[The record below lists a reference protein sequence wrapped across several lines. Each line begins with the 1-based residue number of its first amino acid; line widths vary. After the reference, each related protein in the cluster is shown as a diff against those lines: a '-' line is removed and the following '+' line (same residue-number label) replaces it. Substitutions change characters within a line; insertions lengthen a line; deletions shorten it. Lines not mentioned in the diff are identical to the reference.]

1 MATVSVSSSL
11 VRAALDTTK
20 PKLRYNPNAP
30 RNVKINPNSTTSFV
44 PPSSSPAVTV
54 LTTTSVSVSDLLKR
68 PASKGDDEDSCVG
81 YVKWFPSPPK
91 VKKPRSVFNAASLA
105 YIGDSIYEDAR
116 ISYDGYVRC
125 KNNARIPNDDHA
137 GVYTTTIVTISLCF
151 VILDKFLYKN
161 IVVLGCKNESNSVDT
176 PSKLRNHLLFGF
188 VQIYARRH
196 FLFPPLSIEEYN
208 DRVRAVVRCEA
219 QYALLHNLLDE
230 DFLTKD
236 EREILRWGKN
246 VGSVKTRSTRR
257 AGVAVYN
264 KASSLETLI
273 GYLYLANGK
282 RLEEIM
288 QKLGFSSGSSTEIMV
303 KEAKH
308 KLSSLK

>member
-1 MATVSVSSSL
+1 MAMVSAASSGL
-11 VRAALDTTK
+11 VRAALDTK
-20 PKLRYNPNAP
+20 PKKLRYNPNAP
-30 RNVKINPNSTTSFV
+30 RNVKRNPNSTTSFV
-44 PPSSSPAVTV
+44 PPSSPSSSPAATV

-68 PASKGDDEDSCVG
+68 PASKEDIGGDEDSCVG
-81 YVKWFPSPPK
+81 YEKWFPSPPK
-91 VKKPRSVFNAASLA
+91 VGKPRSVFNAASLA
-105 YIGDSIYEDAR
+105 YIGDSIYE
-116 ISYDGYVRC
+116 
-125 KNNARIPNDDHA
+125 
-137 GVYTTTIVTISLCF
+137 
-151 VILDKFLYKN
+151 
-161 IVVLGCKNESNSVDT
+161 
-176 PSKLRNHLLFGF
+176 
-188 VQIYARRH
+188 IYARRH

-219 QYALLHNLLDE
+219 QYALLHKLLDE

-288 QKLGFSSGSSTEIMV
+288 QKLGFSSSSSTEIMV

-308 KLSSLK
+308 KLSALK

>member
-1 MATVSVSSSL
+1 M
-11 VRAALDTTK
+11 RAALDTK
-20 PKLRYNPNAP
+20 PKLPHRYNPNAP
-30 RNVKINPNSTTSFV
+30 RNVNRNPNSTSP
-44 PPSSSPAVTV
+44 PPSSTV
-54 LTTTSVSVSDLLKR
+54 LTTTGTSVSSVSDLLKR
-68 PASKGDDEDSCVG
+68 PPSKEEEAGDDNE
-81 YVKWFPSPPK
+81 KWFPSPPK
-91 VKKPRSVFNAASLA
+91 VGKPRSVFNAASLA
-105 YIGDSIYEDAR
+105 YIGDSIYE
-116 ISYDGYVRC
+116 
-125 KNNARIPNDDHA
+125 
-137 GVYTTTIVTISLCF
+137 
-151 VILDKFLYKN
+151 
-161 IVVLGCKNESNSVDT
+161 
-176 PSKLRNHLLFGF
+176 
-188 VQIYARRH
+188 IYARRH

-219 QYALLHNLLDE
+219 QYALLHKLLDE

-308 KLSSLK
+308 KLSALK

>member
-1 MATVSVSSSL
+1 MAMVSASSSSL
-11 VRAALDTTK
+11 VRAAALDTK

-30 RNVKINPNSTTSFV
+30 RNVKRNPNSTSFAP
-44 PPSSSPAVTV
+44 PPSSSPATV
-54 LTTTSVSVSDLLKR
+54 LITGSTSVSDLLKR
-68 PASKGDDEDSCVG
+68 PASKGNDFRFFDPEFDEEMLLNVVCLYEEDVDDDCVG
-81 YVKWFPSPPK
+81 YEKWFPSPPK
-91 VKKPRSVFNAASLA
+91 VEKPRSVFNAASLA
-105 YIGDSIYEDAR
+105 YIGDSIYE
-116 ISYDGYVRC
+116 
-125 KNNARIPNDDHA
+125 
-137 GVYTTTIVTISLCF
+137 
-151 VILDKFLYKN
+151 
-161 IVVLGCKNESNSVDT
+161 VVLVVFREAVLALDA
-176 PSKLRNHLLFGF
+176 
-188 VQIYARRH
+188 IYARRH

-219 QYALLHNLLDE
+219 QYALLQKLVDE

-288 QKLGFSSGSSTEIMV
+288 LKLGFSSGSSTEIMV

-308 KLSSLK
+308 KLSALK

>member
-1 MATVSVSSSL
+1 MAMVSASSSL
-11 VRAALDTTK
+11 VRAALDTK

-30 RNVKINPNSTTSFV
+30 RNVKRNPNSTSFV
-44 PPSSSPAVTV
+44 PPPSSSPAATV
-54 LTTTSVSVSDLLKR
+54 LTTGTSVSVSDLLKR
-68 PASKGDDEDSCVG
+68 PASKDIGDDGCVG
-81 YVKWFPSPPK
+81 YEKWFPSPPK
-91 VKKPRSVFNAASLA
+91 VGKPRSVFNAASLA
-105 YIGDSIYEDAR
+105 YIGDSIYE
-116 ISYDGYVRC
+116 
-125 KNNARIPNDDHA
+125 
-137 GVYTTTIVTISLCF
+137 
-151 VILDKFLYKN
+151 
-161 IVVLGCKNESNSVDT
+161 
-176 PSKLRNHLLFGF
+176 
-188 VQIYARRH
+188 IYARRH

-208 DRVRAVVRCEA
+208 DRVQAVVRCEA
-219 QYALLHNLLDE
+219 QYALLQKLVDE

-308 KLSSLK
+308 KLSALK

>member
-1 MATVSVSSSL
+1 MAMVSASSSSL
-11 VRAALDTTK
+11 VRAAALDTK

-30 RNVKINPNSTTSFV
+30 RNVKRNPNSTSFAP
-44 PPSSSPAVTV
+44 PPSSSPATV
-54 LTTTSVSVSDLLKR
+54 LITGSTSVSDLLKR
-68 PASKGDDEDSCVG
+68 PASKGND
-81 YVKWFPSPPK
+81 FSPPK
-91 VKKPRSVFNAASLA
+91 VEKPRSVFNAASLA
-105 YIGDSIYEDAR
+105 YIGDSIYE
-116 ISYDGYVRC
+116 
-125 KNNARIPNDDHA
+125 
-137 GVYTTTIVTISLCF
+137 
-151 VILDKFLYKN
+151 
-161 IVVLGCKNESNSVDT
+161 
-176 PSKLRNHLLFGF
+176 
-188 VQIYARRH
+188 IYARRH

-219 QYALLHNLLDE
+219 QYALLQKLVDE

-288 QKLGFSSGSSTEIMV
+288 LKLGFSSGSSTEIMV

-308 KLSSLK
+308 KLSALK

>member
-1 MATVSVSSSL
+1 ML
-11 VRAALDTTK
+11 LDTK
-20 PKLRYNPNAP
+20 PKKLRYNPNAP
-30 RNVKINPNSTTSFV
+30 RNVKRNPNSTTSFV
-44 PPSSSPAVTV
+44 PPSSPSSSPAATV

-68 PASKGDDEDSCVG
+68 PASKGGDEDSCVG
-81 YVKWFPSPPK
+81 YEKWFPSPPK
-91 VKKPRSVFNAASLA
+91 VGKPRSVFNAASLA
-105 YIGDSIYEDAR
+105 YIGDSIYE
-116 ISYDGYVRC
+116 
-125 KNNARIPNDDHA
+125 
-137 GVYTTTIVTISLCF
+137 
-151 VILDKFLYKN
+151 
-161 IVVLGCKNESNSVDT
+161 
-176 PSKLRNHLLFGF
+176 
-188 VQIYARRH
+188 IYARRH

-219 QYALLHNLLDE
+219 QYALLHKLLDE

-236 EREILRWGKN
+236 ERSILRWGKN

-288 QKLGFSSGSSTEIMV
+288 QKLGFSSSSSTEIMV

-308 KLSSLK
+308 KLSALK

>member
-81 YVKWFPSPPK
+81 YEKWFPSPPK

-105 YIGDSIYEDAR
+105 YIGDSIYE
-116 ISYDGYVRC
+116 
-125 KNNARIPNDDHA
+125 
-137 GVYTTTIVTISLCF
+137 
-151 VILDKFLYKN
+151 
-161 IVVLGCKNESNSVDT
+161 ESNSVDT
-176 PSKLRNHLLFGF
+176 PSKLLNHLLFGF

-219 QYALLHNLLDE
+219 QYALLHKLLDE

>member
-1 MATVSVSSSL
+1 MAILSVSSSL
-11 VRAALDTTK
+11 VRAALDTK
-20 PKLRYNPNAP
+20 PNKLRYNPNSP
-30 RNVKINPNSTTSFV
+30 RNVKRNPNSTTSFV
-44 PPSSSPAVTV
+44 PPSSPSSSPAATV

-68 PASKGDDEDSCVG
+68 PASKGNDFSCVG
-81 YVKWFPSPPK
+81 YEKWFPSPPK
-91 VKKPRSVFNAASLA
+91 VGKPRSVFNAASLA
-105 YIGDSIYEDAR
+105 YIGDSIYE
-116 ISYDGYVRC
+116 
-125 KNNARIPNDDHA
+125 
-137 GVYTTTIVTISLCF
+137 
-151 VILDKFLYKN
+151 
-161 IVVLGCKNESNSVDT
+161 
-176 PSKLRNHLLFGF
+176 
-188 VQIYARRH
+188 IYARRH

-219 QYALLHNLLDE
+219 QYALLHKLLDE

-236 EREILRWGKN
+236 ERSILRWGKN

-288 QKLGFSSGSSTEIMV
+288 QKLGFSSSSSTEIMV

-308 KLSSLK
+308 